1 LRRTA
6 RGSLRKTAIIM
17 TSEKDHAN
25 VLADQFINHLRVE
38 RGLADNTI
46 QSYSR
51 DLVRFLT
58 YLDKR
63 GISPIKATRSDIT
76 DYITSLEG
84 SLSLR
89 SITRGISAL
98 KMFFRFLIN
107 DGRITD
113 SPTRLLESIKLARR
127 LPDILSGEEVDLLLS
142 QPDPSNNLGL
152 RDRAMLE
159 LLYATGLRVSEL
171 TGLRLVNINL
181 EAGYVRTVGKGA
193 KERMVPMG
201 GKALEALQAYIYNG
215 RPELLKGRNS
225 PILFV
230 NARGKQMSRQGFWKI
245 IGKYGIIAGIR
256 KTITPHSLRHSFA
269 SHLLEG
275 GADLRSVQVMLG
287 HSDISTTQIYTHVS
301 RERLKQV
308 HEKFHPRP

>member
-1 LRRTA
+1 
-6 RGSLRKTAIIM
+6 M
-17 TSEKDHAN
+17 TFDKDQTHI
-25 VLADQFINHLRVE
+25 LADQFINHLRVE
-38 RGLADNTI
+38 KGLADNTI

-51 DLVRFLT
+51 DLIRFLG
-58 YLDKR
+58 YLDNK
-63 GISPIKATRSDIT
+63 GVSPVDATRRDIT
-76 DYITSLEG
+76 GYIESLEG

-89 SITRGISAL
+89 SIARGVSAL

-107 DGRITD
+107 DGRITE
-113 SPTRLLESIKLARR
+113 SPTRLLESIKLPRK

-142 QPDPSNNLGL
+142 RPDTSNNLGL

-171 TGLRLVNINL
+171 IGLRLVNINL
-181 EAGYVRTVGKGA
+181 EAGFVRTIGKGN

-201 GKALEALQAYIYNG
+201 DKAREALKSYIRDG
-215 RPELLKGRNS
+215 RGVLLKGRSSQSLFINS
-225 PILFV
+225 
-230 NARGKQMSRQGFWKI
+230 RGGQMSRQGFWKI
-245 IGKYGIIAGIR
+245 IGKYGIIAGIKKR
-256 KTITPHSLRHSFA
+256 ITPHSLRHSFA

-287 HSDISTTQIYTHVS
+287 HADISTTQIYTHIS